1 MRSVWRIAIVLSLSV
16 ALAACGG
23 KKGYMAPITE
33 TAAVPGASTVDML
46 VATTRTPS
54 GDPNTLFSGER
65 SAHPYLTDIAVSIPP
80 DKNRKPGS
88 VQWPKKL
95 PPNPETDFAV
105 LRVEQLAS
113 IEGGQEWFQVHNRN
127 GHVMV
132 FVHGF
137 NNRYEDAVFRFAQII
152 HDSDAQVTPVL
163 FTWPSRAKVFDYNY
177 DKESTNYSRSGL
189 ERLLK
194 ALQNEK
200 GVTDIT
206 ILAHSMGTWLAMEA
220 LRQMAI
226 RDGRVASKIE
236 NVVLAS
242 PDLDIDVFARQWS
255 ELGADR
261 PTFTI
266 FVSQDDKALALSRF
280 ISGDVQRLGQIN
292 PADEPYRSQ
301 FEKAGITV
309 VDLTD
314 VKTGD
319 RLAHGKFAESP
330 QIVQLIGER
339 LVNGQTLT
347 DSDVSLGEGITA
359 IVAGT
364 AGGIGRVAA
373 TTVATPIDLLT
384 MSPSEERLAGKV
396 DPALVFED
404 QAQESPRLATQPAPR
419 PAPQPAQ

>member
-1 MRSVWRIAIVLSLSV
+1 MVEGFAGMRSGLRIALVLSLSV
-16 ALAACGG
+16 SLAACGG
-23 KKGYMAPITE
+23 KKGYMAPIAA
-33 TAAVPGASTVDML
+33 TAPVPGASVVDML

-65 SAHPYLTDIAVSIPP
+65 SATPHLTDIAVSIPP
-80 DKNRKPGS
+80 ASRRKVGT

-95 PPNPETDFAV
+95 PPNPETDFSV
-105 LRVEQLAS
+105 LRVEQLPT
-113 IEGGQEWFQVHNRN
+113 IESGEEWFSAHNKN

-137 NNRYEDAVFRFAQII
+137 NNLYEDAVFRFAQIV

-189 ERLLK
+189 ERLLQ
-194 ALQNEK
+194 ALQKNK

-226 RDGRVASKIE
+226 RDGRVAPKIE

-242 PDLDIDVFARQWS
+242 PDIDIDVFARQWS
-255 ELGADR
+255 ELGGAK
-261 PTFTI
+261 PNFTI
-266 FVSQDDKALALSRF
+266 FVSQDDRALALSRF
-280 ISGDVQRLGQIN
+280 ISGDVQRLGQVN
-292 PADEPYRSQ
+292 PAEPPYSVQ

-309 VDLTD
+309 VDLTK
-314 VKTGD
+314 VKSGD
-319 RLAHGKFAESP
+319 RLNHGKFAESP
-330 QIVQLIGER
+330 EIVKLIGAR
-339 LVNGQTLT
+339 LANGQTLT
-347 DSDVSLGEGITA
+347 DSEVTLGEGITA
-359 IVAGT
+359 VVAGT
-364 AGGIGRVAA
+364 TAGIGRIAA

-384 MSPSEERLAGKV
+384 MSPSQDKIGGGG
-396 DPALVFED
+396 DPALIFD
-404 QAQESPRLATQPAPR
+404 QEQQPDVSKKR
-419 PAPQPAQ
+419 

>member
-23 KKGYMAPITE
+23 KKGYMAPIPE
-33 TAAVPGASTVDML
+33 TAAVPGTSTVNML

-65 SAHPYLTDIAVSIPP
+65 SARPYLTDIAVSIPP
-80 DKNRKPGS
+80 EKNRKPGS
-88 VQWPKKL
+88 VQWPKRL
-95 PPNPETDFAV
+95 PPNPEKDFSV
-105 LRVEQLAS
+105 LRIQQLS
-113 IEGGQEWFQVHNRN
+113 SLESGEEWFRVHNRN

-137 NNRYEDAVFRFAQII
+137 NNRYEDAVFRFAQIV
-152 HDSDAQVTPVL
+152 HDSGAQVTPVL
-163 FTWPSRAKVFDYNY
+163 FTWPSRAKLFDYNY

-189 ERLLK
+189 ERLLQ
-194 ALQNEK
+194 ALQKEK

-242 PDLDIDVFARQWS
+242 PDLDVDVFARQWS
-255 ELGADR
+255 ELGAHR

-309 VDLTD
+309 VDLTK

-384 MSPSEERLAGKV
+384 MSPSEERLSGKV
-396 DPALVFED
+396 DPALMFDDE
-404 QAQESPRLATQPAPR
+404 AQESPQLATQPAPK
-419 PAPQPAQ
+419 PAPQPVR

>member
-1 MRSVWRIAIVLSLSV
+1 MRSVWRIAVVLSLSV

-23 KKGYMAPITE
+23 KKGYMAPIALTSPVAG
-33 TAAVPGASTVDML
+33 TSTVDML
-46 VATTRTPS
+46 IATTRLPS

-65 SAHPYLTDIAVSIPP
+65 SARPYLTELAVSIPP
-80 DKNRKPGS
+80 DSKRKAGQ

-95 PPNPETDFAV
+95 PPDPEKDFAV
-105 LRVEQLAS
+105 TKVRQLES
-113 IEGGQEWFQVHNRN
+113 LEGGEEWFRVHNKD

-137 NNRYEDAVFRFAQII
+137 NNRYEDAVFRFAQIV
-152 HDSDAQVTPVL
+152 HDSGAVVTPIL

-177 DKESTNYSRSGL
+177 DKESTNYSRTGL

-194 ALQNEK
+194 VLEQEK
-200 GVTDIT
+200 GVKDIT

-226 RDGRVASKIE
+226 RDGRVAAKIE

-242 PDLDIDVFARQWS
+242 PDIDIDVFARQWS
-255 ELGADR
+255 DLGEKK
-261 PTFTI
+261 PNITI

-280 ISGDVQRLGQIN
+280 ISGDVQRLGQVN
-292 PADEPYRSQ
+292 PAEEPYRAQ

-309 VDLTD
+309 VDLTK
-314 VKTGD
+314 VKSED
-319 RLAHGKFAESP
+319 SLNHGKFAESP
-330 QIVQLIGER
+330 EIVKLIGNR

-359 IVAGT
+359 VVAGT
-364 AGGIGRVAA
+364 AGGIGRIAA

-384 MSPSEERLAGKV
+384 LTPQEQLLGAGP
-396 DPALVFED
+396 DTGLVFD
-404 QAQESPRLATQPAPR
+404 QAQETKAEAKKQ
-419 PAPQPAQ
+419 

>member
-1 MRSVWRIAIVLSLSV
+1 
-16 ALAACGG
+16 
-23 KKGYMAPITE
+23 MAPVAE
-33 TAAVPGASTVDML
+33 TAPVPGTSTVDML
-46 VATTRTPS
+46 VATTRVPS

-65 SAHPYLTDIAVSIPP
+65 SARPFLTDIAVSIPP
-80 DKNRKPGS
+80 DKNRKAGS

-105 LRVEQLAS
+105 TRVKQLPSVESGEA
-113 IEGGQEWFQVHNRN
+113 WFRAHNKN

-137 NNRYEDAVFRFAQII
+137 NNRYEDAVFRFAQIV
-152 HDSDAQVTPVL
+152 HDSDAQVTPIL
-163 FTWPSRAKVFDYNY
+163 FTWPSRARVFDYNY
-177 DKESTNYSRSGL
+177 DKESTNYSRTGL
-189 ERLLK
+189 ERLLR
-194 ALQNEK
+194 AIEAEK

-206 ILAHSMGTWLAMEA
+206 ILAHSMGTWLAMES

-226 RDGRVASKIE
+226 RDGGKLGPKIQ

-242 PDLDIDVFARQWS
+242 PDIDIDVFARQWS
-255 ELGADR
+255 DMGER
-261 PTFTI
+261 KPNFTI

-309 VDLTD
+309 VDLTK

-384 MSPSEERLAGKV
+384 MSPSEDRLSGKV
-396 DPALVFED
+396 DPALMFDDE
-404 QAQESPRLATQPAPR
+404 AQESPQLATQPAPK
-419 PAPQPAQ
+419 PAPQPVR